1 MLHPC
6 LPADTAFARAFEEL
20 NMDPGQLL
28 DDVGREGSDVF
39 LGLLLRERYLSSD
52 IPTEPIQV
60 ATHGDYR

>member
-1 MLHPC
+1 
-6 LPADTAFARAFEEL
+6 
-20 NMDPGQLL
+20 MDPGQLL